1 MRARVFVVCAV
12 LACAAVAIRA
22 QETKQD
28 SKKAP
33 TAPAAKSK
41 SAPAGKSGSPADAAV
56 IKKAEAAG
64 PAAIAKSATI
74 AALSDDMKTMRTLR
88 KGSNGY
94 TCMVFG
100 PDAMCGDQ
108 NAMEWF
114 DALMSKKDPP
124 AGKIGFVYMLTGDH
138 GASNTD
144 PFAEKETPTN
154 NWVVTGPHVMVL
166 GSKGMVTGYPRDAKA
181 DPTKAYVMWPGT
193 PYEHLMLPV
202 K

>member
-12 LACAAVAIRA
+12 LACTVVAIRA

-28 SKKAP
+28 TKKAP
-33 TAPAAKSK
+33 ASAAAKSK
-41 SAPAGKSGSPADAAV
+41 GAPATKGASPADAAL
-56 IKKAEAAG
+56 IKKAEAGG

-74 AALSDDMKTMRTLR
+74 AAPSDDMKTMRTLR
-88 KGSNGY
+88 NGTNGY
-94 TCMVFG
+94 TCMSVG
-100 PDAMCGDQ
+100 PDPMCADQ

-114 DALMSKKDPP
+114 NALMSKKDPP
-124 AGKIGFVYMLTGDH
+124 AGKIGFVYMLMGDH

-166 GSKGMVTGYPRDAKA
+166 GSKGLAAGYPHDAKA
-181 DPTKAYVMWPGT
+181 DPTKAYVMWSGT